1 VVGWDCELIMQLIKQ
16 RMIVDIFFE
25 GTWGF
30 VQLNFNELMFR
41 LSVVACLPAKAGAAI
56 EFIII

>member
-30 VQLNFNELMFR
+30 VQLNFNELMFWPY
-41 LSVVACLPAKAGAAI
+41 VVACLPAKTGAAI
-56 EFIII
+56 EFIML